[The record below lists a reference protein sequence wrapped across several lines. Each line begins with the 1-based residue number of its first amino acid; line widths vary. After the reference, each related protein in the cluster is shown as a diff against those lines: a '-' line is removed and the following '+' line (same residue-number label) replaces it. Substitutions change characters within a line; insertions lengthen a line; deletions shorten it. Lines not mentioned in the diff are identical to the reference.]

1 MRALLITI
9 AASWLI
15 SSAALA
21 QSSDTDYRGLWIST
35 AYPSIEVAPGDDI
48 SFSLTVHNSNRPPQ
62 RVGLEVL
69 QAPSGWDVRLLGG
82 GKPVGAVFVGPNST
96 ASVQL
101 ELEPPEGVRKGV
113 YSLMVRASGS
123 ADRFELP
130 LEIRIGETPPAK
142 LELDP
147 ELPIL
152 PGTPDSTFRF
162 NVELANK
169 TGEDAL
175 IALSA
180 DAPPGFQV
188 SFKERFGS
196 QRLTSVAVEA
206 GRTQGLEIEVRPP
219 QGTEAGRYPVAVRAM
234 AGEVTAATEL
244 TLEVSGQPALRLTAP
259 GELLSGRVAAGK
271 ETPLQ
276 LMLQNAGSAPAQGVR
291 FTASQPSGWEIKFEP
306 ETVPVLPAG
315 ERMDVRALVTAPA
328 NAIAGDYML
337 TLRANADAASASSE
351 FRVTVRTSTLWGI
364 VGVLVIAAAV
374 AVLALAVMRYG
385 RR

>member
-1 MRALLITI
+1 MRAVLITI

-21 QSSDTDYRGLWIST
+21 QDSDYRGLWIST
-35 AYPSIEVAPGDDI
+35 PYPSIEVAPGDDI
-48 SFSLTVHNSNRPPQ
+48 SFSLTVHNSKRPPQ

-69 QAPSGWDVRLLGG
+69 QPPSGWEVRLLGG
-82 GKPVGAVFVGPNST
+82 GKPVGAVFVGPDAT
-96 ASVQL
+96 ANVQL
-101 ELEPPEGVRKGV
+101 ELEPPENVRKGR
-113 YSLMVRASGS
+113 YSLMVRAAGS

-130 LEIRIGETPPAK
+130 LEIVIGETPPAE

-180 DAPPGFQV
+180 EAPPGFQV

-219 QGTEAGRYPVAVRAM
+219 QGTEAGRYPVTVRAM

-259 GELLSGRVAAGK
+259 GELLSGRIAAGK

-276 LMLQNAGSAPAQGVR
+276 LVLQNTGSAPAQGVR
-291 FTASQPSGWEIKFEP
+291 FSASQPSGWEIKFEP

-315 ERMDVRALVTAPA
+315 ERMEVRALVTAPA

-337 TLRANADAASASSE
+337 TFRANADAASANSE

-364 VGVLVIAAAV
+364 VGVLIIAAAV

>member
-1 MRALLITI
+1 RTVRAVLITI

-15 SSAALA
+15 PSAAPA
-21 QSSDTDYRGLWIST
+21 QDSEYRGLWIST
-35 AYPSIEVAPGDDI
+35 PYPSIEVAPSDDI
-48 SFSLTVHNSNRPPQ
+48 SFALTVHNASRPPQ
-62 RVGLEVL
+62 RVALDVL
-69 QAPSGWDVRLLGG
+69 QPPPGWEVRLLGG
-82 GKPVGAVFVGPNST
+82 GKPVGAVFVGPDAT

-101 ELEPPEGVRKGV
+101 ELEPPEGIGKGE
-113 YSLMVRASGS
+113 YTLTVRATGS
-123 ADRFELP
+123 SDRFDLP
-130 LEIRIGETPPAK
+130 LEVVIGETPPAK

-152 PGTPDSTFRF
+152 PGTPDSAFRF
-162 NVELANK
+162 NVELGNK

-244 TLEVSGQPALRLTAP
+244 TPEVSGQPAL
-259 GELLSGRVAAGK
+259 
-271 ETPLQ
+271 
-276 LMLQNAGSAPAQGVR
+276 R

-315 ERMDVRALVTAPA
+315 ERMEVRALVTAPA

-374 AVLALAVMRYG
+374 
-385 RR
+385 